1 MKDENMICAQHIAYL
16 RNKINLKQDE
26 LAAVVSEM
34 TQREKPYT
42 TTIVS
47 AWETGRRTP
56 SKEAALA
63 MADLFNTSVDYI
75 LGKTNA
81 IDKDNEKNEVSILAS
96 SKLSFDD
103 LNNYHRL
110 PVFVVFPKKEYV
122 DCWAIADCS
131 DKKEI
136 FLLTTYGKLS
146 VTRNNMPYDIYPKET
161 DLIEVNRRS
170 KRNRLGMIQIIDSKK
185 PVYVEMTSND
195 AEVRAA
201 YNGWYMITKDKM
213 FLQGDTGKVL
223 PLSSL
228 GLAYNCYYNN

>member
-56 SKEAALA
+56 SREAASA
-63 MADLFNTSVDYI
+63 MADLFNTSVEYI

-81 IDKDNEKNEVSILAS
+81 IDKESEKEEVSILAS
-96 SKLSFDD
+96 SKLSFDE
-103 LNNYHRL
+103 LGNYHKL
-110 PVFVVFPKKEYV
+110 PVYVVFPKMEYP
-122 DCWAIADCS
+122 DCWAIADCT
-131 DKKEI
+131 DKKEVY
-136 FLLTTYGKLS
+136 LLTTYGKIS

-161 DLIEVNRRS
+161 DFINANSKE
-170 KRNRLGMIQIIDSKK
+170 KRNRLGMIQVIDSKK
-185 PVYVEMTSND
+185 PVYIEMTSNN
-195 AEVRAA
+195 AEIRAA
-201 YNGWYMITKDKM
+201 YNGWYRITQDKA
-213 FLQGDTGKVL
+213 FLQGDTGKIL
-223 PLSSL
+223 PISGFGS
-228 GLAYNCYYNN
+228 AYNCYHNN

>member
-81 IDKDNEKNEVSILAS
+81 IDKDSEKSEVSILSS

-103 LNNYHRL
+103 LNDYHKL
-110 PVFVVFPKKEYV
+110 PVFVVFPRKEYV

-136 FLLTTYGKLS
+136 FLLTTYGKFS

-161 DLIEVNRRS
+161 DLIEINSRS

-185 PVYVEMTSND
+185 PIYLEMIPNN
-195 AEVRAA
+195 AEIRAA
-201 YNGWYMITKDKM
+201 YNGWYRITKDQM
-213 FLQGDTGKVL
+213 FLQGDSGKVL
-223 PLSSL
+223 PLSGL
-228 GLAYNCYYNN
+228 GLTYNCYYNN